1 MTMKIKLKMKKNR
14 SQRYKI
20 NRLRRR
26 LGNKYMK
33 CNVCLSIMMF
43 YATFETRFMK
53 TFSNT
58 KADLKVLLIKKACT
72 SAKFVFLSLMR
83 F

>member
-1 MTMKIKLKMKKNR
+1 
-14 SQRYKI
+14 
-20 NRLRRR
+20 
-26 LGNKYMK
+26 
-33 CNVCLSIMMF
+33 MMF

-72 SAKFVFLSLMR
+72 SAKFVFLSLMW
-83 F
+83 FWKPYKEKS